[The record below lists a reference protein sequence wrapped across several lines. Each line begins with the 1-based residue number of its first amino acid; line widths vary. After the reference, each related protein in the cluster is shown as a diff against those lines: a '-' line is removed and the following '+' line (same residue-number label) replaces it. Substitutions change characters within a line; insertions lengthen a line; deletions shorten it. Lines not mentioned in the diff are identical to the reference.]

1 MADSQRLRYLELA
14 DQEGSGF
21 LTIRASSKSDF
32 LTMYGRSK
40 RPCPPKAVL
49 MIIAMASNFAAR
61 AHSNMTSSH
70 RTFLGRRLAISMTQ
84 YMSAIGPEKAVASAM
99 AQSREIPWGS
109 LYHVPGSLVFGSAG
123 KVLWPLYSPSGSVYQ
138 RVCGR
143 KCQRMPRPANDYHTT
158 TFRINIAMIAS
169 NVNFLLT
176 ATCFE
181 SSKAGRCLQ
190 LARRCQII
198 ALDCQVSD
206 LQLNSVQMR
215 KIQPHPLPVLLE

>member
-1 MADSQRLRYLELA
+1 
-14 DQEGSGF
+14 
-21 LTIRASSKSDF
+21 
-32 LTMYGRSK
+32 
-40 RPCPPKAVL
+40 
-49 MIIAMASNFAAR
+49 
-61 AHSNMTSSH
+61 
-70 RTFLGRRLAISMTQ
+70 MTQ